1 MSYDPPAGGERPL
14 LLLVASSY
22 WVYRKYILES
32 VSQRYRLWLLNPAP
46 ASWEEPY
53 IAGHT
58 VVDCLDLEKL
68 TAAARDVARDHEV
81 AGVFCYDEVYIETSA
96 HLSAALGL
104 PVLDPGA
111 VARCRDKS
119 ATREALRAAGFPQ
132 PASRAVASLE
142 EARAFA
148 AETGYPLIVKP
159 RNLGGS
165 LGLSKVERPEDLEA
179 AFALTDGTRLG
190 GIRQFEDYVV
200 VEEFLEGPEISVEC
214 VLFQG
219 ECTPL
224 IVARKVLGGSGTLA
238 FEEIGHDVDANDPLL
253 SDTEFHA
260 MLTRVHA
267 AVGFTDGYTHIE
279 FKLTPDGAKHV
290 IEINVR
296 LGGGMIPYLG
306 LLTSGVDGPLAA
318 ADVVAGRPPAV
329 AFPKPRRAASI
340 RFAYPPHDM
349 EITSATVDKELMRP
363 PVAEVELAVQPGWQV
378 RLPPNGLARCGYVI
392 AVAETLE
399 RTRAAIPDA
408 GRYFTFEGTPLE
420 QAQ

>member
-32 VSQRYRLWLLNPAP
+32 VSQRYRLWLLNPSP

-53 IAGHT
+53 IDGHT
-58 VVDCLDLEKL
+58 VVDCLDLDKL
-68 TAAARDVARDHEV
+68 TAAAREVARDHEV

-96 HLSAALGL
+96 HLSAALGF

-119 ATREALRAAGFPQ
+119 ATREALRDAGFPQ

-148 AETGYPLIVKP
+148 GEIGYPIIVKP

-165 LGLSKVERPEDLEA
+165 LGLSKVERPEDLDA
-179 AFALTDGTRLG
+179 AFALTDGTRMG

-200 VEEFLEGPEISVEC
+200 VEEFLDGPEISVEC

-224 IVARKVLGGSGTLA
+224 IVARKVLGGSGDLA

-253 SDTEFHA
+253 SDADFRDT
-260 MLTRVHA
+260 LTGVHA
-267 AVGFTDGYTHIE
+267 AVGFTDGFTHIE
-279 FKLTPDGAKHV
+279 FKLTPDGARHV

-318 ADVVAGRPPAV
+318 ADVAVGRRPAPR
-329 AFPKPRRAASI
+329 FPGPRRAASI
-340 RFAYPPHDM
+340 RFAYPPFDM
-349 EITSATVDKELMRP
+349 EITSATAHKELMRP
-363 PVAEVELAVQPGWQV
+363 PVAEVELGTQPGARV
-378 RLPPNGLARCGYVI
+378 RLPPHGLARSGYVI
-392 AVAETLE
+392 AVGETPAQ
-399 RTRAAIPDA
+399 TRAAIPDA
-408 GRYFTFEGTPLE
+408 GRFFTFEGTPLE
-420 QAQ
+420 QAP

>member
-22 WVYRKYILES
+22 WVYREYILES
-32 VSQRYRLWLLNPAP
+32 VSRRYRLWLLNPSP

-81 AGVFCYDEVYIETSA
+81 AGVFCYDEVYIEASA
-96 HLSAALGL
+96 HLSAALGF

-119 ATREALRAAGFPQ
+119 ATREALRDAGFPQ
-132 PASRAVASLE
+132 PASRAVSSLE
-142 EARAFA
+142 EARSFA
-148 AETGYPLIVKP
+148 GEIGYPVIVKP

-165 LGLSKVERPEDLEA
+165 LGLSKVDRPEDLEA

-190 GIRQFEDYVV
+190 GIRQFDDYVV

-214 VLFQG
+214 VLFRG

-238 FEEIGHDVDANDPLL
+238 FEEIGHDVDAGDPLL
-253 SDTEFHA
+253 SDAGFRD
-260 MLTRVHA
+260 MLARVHA

-318 ADVVAGRPPAV
+318 ADVVAGRAPAV
-329 AFPKPRRAASI
+329 AFPKPRKAASI

-349 EITSATVDKELMRP
+349 EITSATVDKDLMRP

-399 RTRAAIPDA
+399 ETRAAVPDA

-420 QAQ
+420 QAP

>member
-22 WVYRKYILES
+22 WVYRRYILES
-32 VSQRYRLWLLNPAP
+32 VSQRYRLWLLNPSP

-58 VVDCLDLEKL
+58 VVDCLDLDKL

-96 HLSAALGL
+96 HLSAALGF

-119 ATREALRAAGFPQ
+119 ATREALRDAGFPQ

-148 AETGYPLIVKP
+148 GEIGYPIIVKP

-165 LGLSKVERPEDLEA
+165 LGLSKVERPEDLDA
-179 AFALTDGTRLG
+179 AFALTDGTRMG

-224 IVARKVLGGSGTLA
+224 IVARKVLGGSGDLA

-253 SDTEFHA
+253 FDTGFHD

-267 AVGFTDGYTHIE
+267 AVGFTDGVTHIE
-279 FKLTPDGAKHV
+279 FKLTPDGARHV

-318 ADVVAGRPPAV
+318 ADVAVGRRPAPR
-329 AFPKPRRAASI
+329 FPGPRRAASI
-340 RFAYPPHDM
+340 RFAYPPFDM
-349 EITSATVDKELMRP
+349 EVTSATAHRELMRP
-363 PVAEVELAVQPGWQV
+363 PVAEIEVGTQPGARV
-378 RLPPNGLARCGYVI
+378 RLPPHGLARTGYVI
-392 AVAETLE
+392 AIGETLE
-399 RTRAAIPDA
+399 ETRAAIPDA
-408 GRYFTFEGTPLE
+408 GRYFTFEGVPLE
-420 QAQ
+420 PAP